1 MSQAALHGNNYT
13 NSHMNIQDHPIH
25 RKASASHNYLSD
37 LMNSQSSS
45 ELHESGIVMSDLI
58 SGEEDEDSRLHSRKS
73 SNL

>member
-1 MSQAALHGNNYT
+1 
-13 NSHMNIQDHPIH
+13 
-25 RKASASHNYLSD
+25 
-37 LMNSQSSS
+37 MNSQSSS